1 MRFAAGCVAGALI
14 GLASPLCADTLRPRR
29 EGAGGDPEVSPD
41 ARGRQPRRPGGSKA
55 VASCG
60 ARGAGPKQASLEQ
73 CDLGLGPGRVEGA
86 YAQLPRYFADT
97 GKVQDVESRLVT
109 CMMALQGFTFQ
120 EATRGW
126 YKRDSDI
133 EALVTY
139 VAAQSKGRTIDVPAA
154 HPAEAGMYEVGR
166 EIFWRRAGP
175 LDFSCATC
183 HSLDRAAHPPAGS
196 AQLHRSARRAL
207 APGDLARLPRFAE
220 QRLDHG
226 AAADRLLPANALARA
241 GVPLRRRHRRRVVPA
256 ARKRAAGSC
265 RRRASSAE

>member
-1 MRFAAGCVAGALI
+1 MRFAAGCVAGALL
-14 GLASPLCADTLRPRR
+14 GLALPLCADTSAQGEKALEEIQKYRQMLEEGNPADLAEESGRELWSARR
-29 EGAGGDPEVSPD
+29 
-41 ARGRQPRRPGGSKA
+41 
-55 VASCG
+55 
-60 ARGAGPKQASLEQ
+60 GPKQASLEQ

-97 GKVQDVESRLVT
+97 DKVQDVESRLVT

-183 HSLDRAAHPPAGS
+183 HALEGRRIRLQDLPNFTDPRDARSSLVTWPAYRVS
-196 AQLHRSARRAL
+196 QSSVWTMERRLIDCFRQMRWPEPAYL
-207 APGDLARLPRFAE
+207 SDAVIAVELYLQKEASGGIMQAPGI
-220 QRLDHG
+220 
-226 AAADRLLPANALARA
+226 
-241 GVPLRRRHRRRVVPA
+241 
-256 ARKRAAGSC
+256 KR
-265 RRRASSAE
+265 